1 MQSIID
7 AIIDLA
13 IPVATA
19 YQDAIGELELDVLTR
34 SELKHTTAL
43 YVLTSE
49 ISQFKSN
56 ISPIVNLVNSLRDH
70 QSELTTTPGISGKF
84 GKVGSSGVTISKMT
98 HTYLGDVEDHCI
110 LITQGL
116 DQMRRAA
123 DNMIDLI
130 FNTHSRLKIHRR
142 FPLASDI
149 LKMHRCKPER

>member
-19 YQDAIGELELDVLTR
+19 YQDTIGELELNVLTR
-34 SELKHTTAL
+34 SELRHTTAL

-70 QSELTTTPGISGKF
+70 KSEPINTPGMGGKF
-84 GKVGSSGVTISKMT
+84 GKVGSAGVTISKMT
-98 HTYLGDVEDHCI
+98 YTYLGDVEDHCI

-130 FNTHSRLKIHRR
+130 FNTHSRLRIHRQC
-142 FPLASDI
+142 PPGSDV
-149 LKMHRCKPER
+149 LKMHRCKPE

>member
-1 MQSIID
+1 MQGIID

-19 YQDAIGELELDVLTR
+19 YQDAIGELELGVLTEA
-34 SELKHTTAL
+34 ELRHTTSL

-56 ISPIVNLVNSLRDH
+56 ISPIVNLVNALRDH
-70 QSELTTTPGISGKF
+70 KSEPIDTPGLSGKP
-84 GKVGSSGVTISKMT
+84 GTLNSSGVTISQMT
-98 HTYLGDVEDHCI
+98 QTYLGDVEDHCI

-130 FNTHSRLKIHRR
+130 FNTHSMSTVGL
-142 FPLASDI
+142 STG
-149 LKMHRCKPER
+149 

>member
-1 MQSIID
+1 MQGIID

-19 YQDAIGELELDVLTR
+19 YQDAIGELELDVLTEA
-34 SELKHTTAL
+34 ELKHTTSL

-56 ISPIVNLVNSLRDH
+56 IFPIVNLVNALRDH
-70 QSELTTTPGISGKF
+70 KSEPISTPGLSGKP
-84 GKVGSSGVTISKMT
+84 GELNSSGVTISQMT
-98 HTYLGDVEDHCI
+98 QIYLGDVEDHCI

-130 FNTHSRLKIHRR
+130 FNTHSKY
-142 FPLASDI
+142 AV
-149 LKMHRCKPER
+149 